1 MGKNILWSFVFQ
13 AVLLCAND
21 AHAQKMEEIEAGNAK
36 KVVQIFYDG
45 WSRLSKVLDLS
56 GSEAAKIECEINA
69 CAEGGDDCLNKAQI
83 DLPREFDHLTSMN
96 DVLASSIRLGPYLA
110 NFENFI
116 RQMKATVNFSS
127 PRQIASVRGLA
138 RDLPSY
144 FCFVVD
150 KTYTWDNRRSSRNI
164 TDTIWVK
171 RDGKCI
177 SGVRNEFG
185 GSGMV
190 HFDPSDTEISYSEAD
205 LSLQAA
211 LYYDQKK
218 YDEAFKIYRKLAYDD
233 IGNRDAQY
241 NLVLMEHRKQGCK
254 WMGDDVRKAEMAWF
268 VEKNKGGDWNS
279 EELLLFTINSK
290 LEGVKVNPTKMN
302 MPGTEISPA
311 VFSTMAWTLKPFSK
325 GLMVVKN
332 KKNKYGFAN
341 ERGEIVIPYQYDLA
355 CSFDESGLALV
366 SKNGLM
372 GYINPQGAIVIPCQY
387 KLVQAGF
394 PKGRAFC
401 LKEDKTYLIDTK
413 GSIVKI
419 INKPYRGMLNSVKT
433 ENVAFLERED
443 GKWDIYDY
451 DGNLRY
457 SDCTSCN
464 LDYLHMHLSVY
475 SPKDKKT
482 IYDFYNW

>member
-1 MGKNILWSFVFQ
+1 MKKNVLCPLVLLFL
-13 AVLLCAND
+13 LLCANY
-21 AHAQKMEEIEAGNAK
+21 AHAQKIEDIESNNAQ
-36 KVVQIFYDG
+36 KVVQEFYDG
-45 WSRLSKVLDLS
+45 WLKLSNVADLN
-56 GSEAAKIECEINA
+56 GSEADKIECEINA

-83 DLPREFDHLTSMN
+83 DLPREFEHLVTKEESQ
-96 DVLASSIRLGPYLA
+96 ASSIRLGPYMA
-110 NFENFI
+110 HFKDFI
-116 RQMKATVNFSS
+116 QSMRASINCS
-127 PRQIASVRGLA
+127 PPQKIASVRGLA
-138 RDLPSY
+138 RNLPSY

-150 KTYTWDNRRSSRNI
+150 KTYTWNNRRNSRNI

-171 RDGKCI
+171 RVGKCI
-177 SGVRNEFG
+177 SGIRNEFG

-190 HFDPSDTEISYSEAD
+190 HFDPSDSEASYSEAD

-254 WMGDDVRKAEMAWF
+254 WLGDDVRKAEMAWF
-268 VEKNKGGDWNS
+268 LEKNKGDSG
-279 EELLLFTINSK
+279 ELLLFTINSR
-290 LEGVKVNPTKMN
+290 LEGVKVNPAKMN
-302 MPGTEISPA
+302 MPGTEIAPA

-332 KKNKYGFAN
+332 KENKYGFAN
-341 ERGEIVIPYQYDLA
+341 ERGEIVIPYQYNLA
-355 CSFDESGLALV
+355 CSFDGSGLALV

-372 GYINPQGAIVIPCQY
+372 GYINTQGTIVIPCQY
-387 KLVQAGF
+387 KMAQAGF

-413 GSIVKI
+413 GTIVKI
-419 INKPYRGMLNSVKT
+419 INTPYRGMLNSVKT
-433 ENVAFLERED
+433 EKYAFLERKD
-443 GKWDIYDY
+443 GKWDVYDY
-451 DGNLRY
+451 DGNLRHA
-457 SDCTSCN
+457 DCTSCN
-464 LDYLHMHLSVY
+464 LDYQNMQLSVY
-475 SPKDKKT
+475 SPKDKVT